1 VTQMQNYFAIDF
13 CSAKQQHTL
22 W

>member
-1 VTQMQNYFAIDF
+1 MQNYFAIDF